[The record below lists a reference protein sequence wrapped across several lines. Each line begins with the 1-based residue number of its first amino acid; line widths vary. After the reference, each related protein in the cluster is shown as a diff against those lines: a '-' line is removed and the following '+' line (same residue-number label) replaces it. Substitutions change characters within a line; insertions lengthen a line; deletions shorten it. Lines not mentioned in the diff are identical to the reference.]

1 LGRRRFSAQR
11 QLLPPHCTS
20 QGLVA
25 YAAIG
30 GLATGRSRIVQAVL
44 LLAVLSSSV
53 ATMGNFFL
61 DPPSQIGRAN
71 WAERQLVS
79 LEAMREVQ
87 FELSTSPR

>member
-1 LGRRRFSAQR
+1 
-11 QLLPPHCTS
+11 
-20 QGLVA
+20 
-25 YAAIG
+25 
-30 GLATGRSRIVQAVL
+30 VL